1 MSLPVSD
8 IVNVSILV
16 APTAP
21 TARGFGVGLVVGLGT
36 SLPLEERI
44 RSYSDL
50 AGVAVD
56 FGTTTEEYKAAQAW
70 FGQSPAPTRMKI
82 GRRFSSGAAG
92 HLRGGTASALLATY
106 TGITNGGF
114 DIVIDGV
121 NRQIFALDF
130 SAQVT
135 MAGVAGVIQ
144 TKLAAAL
151 ASTTCTWNATTN
163 QFLITSPTVGTSS
176 AVGYPTAPT
185 GGSSPVDV
193 KTTLALTNAAGALS
207 VTGIAAE
214 TMTASLLALQ
224 AFDADFYH
232 VTLTA
237 DASTQDQKDAMAW
250 AESAASKV
258 LFWFATGDANAPVS
272 AATTDLGYYAKNLG
286 YVRTVSDSDLA
297 YPLVNTT
304 LYESWAGAAIM
315 ATIDFTQPNAMKTL
329 KFKQPAGFAA
339 AALTTTQ
346 NANLDAKNYNRVV
359 DRGGFKMFEEG
370 KTAAGRF
377 IDEVIGLDWLQS
389 ALQTAIFGT
398 LTSAPGRIPLTDAG
412 AAMLVQAATGVFDQ
426 AVRNGLIAPGV
437 WRGQNVGERKNG
449 EFLETGYYVF
459 AGSVADML
467 QADKDLRKSPPIT
480 GICIGAG
487 AIHSVQPVITFQ
499 R

>member
-1 MSLPVSD
+1 MTLPVSD

-36 SLPLEERI
+36 VLPLEERI

-50 AGVAVD
+50 AGVALD
-56 FGTTTEEYKAAQAW
+56 FSTTTEEYKAASAW

-82 GRRFSSGAAG
+82 GRRFPSGAAG
-92 HLRGGTASALLATY
+92 HLRGGTASATLATY

-151 ASTTCTWNATTN
+151 ASTTCTWDAVNN
-163 QFLITSPTVGTSS
+163 RFLITSPTVGTSS
-176 AVGYPTAPT
+176 NVGYAVAPT
-185 GGSSPVDV
+185 GGSSPTDV

-207 VTGIAAE
+207 VTGIAVE
-214 TMTASLLALQ
+214 TATASLLALQ

-250 AESAASKV
+250 AETASSKV
-258 LFWFATGDANAPVS
+258 LFWVTTADANAPIS
-272 AATTDLGYYAKNLG
+272 AATSDLGYYAKN
-286 YVRTVSDSDLA
+286 
-297 YPLVNTT
+297 PLVNTT

-329 KFKQPAGFAA
+329 KFKTPVGFAA

-370 KTAAGRF
+370 KTASGRF

-398 LTSAPGRIPLTDAG
+398 LTSATGRIPQTDAG
-412 AAMLVQAATGVFDQ
+412 AAMLVQSANSVFDQ
-426 AVRNGLIAPGV
+426 ALRNGLIAAGV
-437 WRGQNVGERKNG
+437 WRGQNVGERKSG
-449 EFLETGYYVF
+449 DFLENGYYVF

-467 QADKDLRKSPPIT
+467 QADKELRKSPPIT